1 MYRISQLMSTPVASQ
16 CSSGSKRECTGQLSP
31 SCIFPSLTCDF
42 LESDSSFECCSI
54 DPLTGPHFTCRRSP
68 RLLTNGYYVWTE
80 DSFLWDKDGSMT
92 LSPPQTSVL
101 YKENL
106 VRIFRKKKRIRR
118 PLASLFNLSTSKSWL
133 RGSIFGDADSSL
145 SEDIWLED
153 VRRLDM
159 HHYNDD
165 GGDFDC
171 FLTGNAETTKPN
183 AERVTASSSQHVTS
197 QAPRE
202 NSHSLSLQSQLTSSA
217 LVQGSILGHSRT
229 SLLREVSFQAIMLA
243 ACLIISACGRWFL
256 GGILAPIFTCL
267 LMITIAYAVKLLF
280 PRLASYFK
288 ATTCAQ
294 FAKI

>member
-133 RGSIFGDADSSL
+133 RGMDAVQQPGYIYICENSTSH
-145 SEDIWLED
+145 EG
-153 VRRLDM
+153 
-159 HHYNDD
+159 

-197 QAPRE
+197 QAPRD

>member
-1 MYRISQLMSTPVASQ
+1 MCWSPNTHPHTLTHSLV
-16 CSSGSKRECTGQLSP
+16 SP
-31 SCIFPSLTCDF
+31 SAFP
-42 LESDSSFECCSI
+42 
-54 DPLTGPHFTCRRSP
+54 
-68 RLLTNGYYVWTE
+68 
-80 DSFLWDKDGSMT
+80 
-92 LSPPQTSVL
+92 
-101 YKENL
+101 
-106 VRIFRKKKRIRR
+106 
-118 PLASLFNLSTSKSWL
+118 
-133 RGSIFGDADSSL
+133 
-145 SEDIWLED
+145 
-153 VRRLDM
+153 
-159 HHYNDD
+159 

-171 FLTGNAETTKPN
+171 FLTDNAETTKPN

-217 LVQGSILGHSRT
+217 RVQGSILGHSRT

>member
-106 VRIFRKKKRIRR
+106 VRQ
-118 PLASLFNLSTSKSWL
+118 ASADRFVKWL
-133 RGSIFGDADSSL
+133 RAVCGTMGGSLQDWQEFPGTMCWSPNTHPHTLTHSL
-145 SEDIWLED
+145 VSPSAFP
-153 VRRLDM
+153 
-159 HHYNDD
+159 

-171 FLTGNAETTKPN
+171 FLTDNAETTKPN

-197 QAPRE
+197 QAPRD

-217 LVQGSILGHSRT
+217 RVQGSILGHSRT